1 VPCAL
6 RPSFASSYGWQSQKR
21 SKTLNP
27 LSQIDDKYLSLR
39 MRLSEFEMESIKTL
53 ALHHFGTDVHVFLFG
68 SRTNDEKR
76 GGDIDLFI
84 RNQNEEYL
92 NIRTKISFI
101 ADLMFKIGE
110 QSIDVVLDKPEMKD
124 SVFIKTIIQTGI
136 QLC

>member
-1 VPCAL
+1 
-6 RPSFASSYGWQSQKR
+6 
-21 SKTLNP
+21 
-27 LSQIDDKYLSLR
+27 

-53 ALHHFGTDVHVFLFG
+53 AFHHFGTDVHVFLFG